1 MYHRKMVAGIMIV
14 FHTMGFAGHSCR
26 GRSTFLWTSYHY
38 LQCESWCDYTTTDL
52 YNWSTISHRILPNT
66 RAILLIFFNN
76 VHTTNSQRLRSLW
89 LPVCVCCN
97 FPRRFGRGKKKKK
110 KIFLRLYYMCF
121 NASGLVS
128 RKNTFMRTSKFILC
142 RAEISPGRFGR
153 RQIFLK
159 RQIFKWQLTLELANK
174 PRRWKHVANHY

>member
-1 MYHRKMVAGIMIV
+1 MYTPLIAKDSAV
-14 FHTMGFAGHSCR
+14 FGCR
-26 GRSTFLWTSYHY
+26 
-38 LQCESWCDYTTTDL
+38 C
-52 YNWSTISHRILPNT
+52 
-66 RAILLIFFNN
+66 
-76 VHTTNSQRLRSLW
+76 
-89 LPVCVCCN
+89 VCVATS
-97 FPRRFGRGKKKKK
+97 PVDSEGEKKKK

-174 PRRWKHVANHY
+174 PRR

>member
-110 KIFLRLYYMCF
+110 NLSPALLYVFQRQRSSFEKKYF
-121 NASGLVS
+121 HAYVEIYLVPS
-128 RKNTFMRTSKFILC
+128 RDFSRPFWETTN
-142 RAEISPGRFGR
+142 
-153 RQIFLK
+153 FLK
-159 RQIFKWQLTLELANK
+159 TPNFQ
-174 PRRWKHVANHY
+174 VAVDLGTR